1 MEVKDVPSCVF
12 SVCATVWST
21 GFVRLKKKKKPNY
34 VSLRKKEN
42 KNKNLR
48 RTLLFSKI
56 LLQQKKRSQAGTSV
70 ILAKMNQN
78 LVIYTE

>member
-21 GFVRLKKKKKPNY
+21 GFVRLKKKKKKPNY

-42 KNKNLR
+42 KNKK
-48 RTLLFSKI
+48 T
-56 LLQQKKRSQAGTSV
+56 QKNV
-70 ILAKMNQN
+70 I
-78 LVIYTE
+78 I

>member
-1 MEVKDVPSCVF
+1 MLVYK
-12 SVCATVWST
+12 
-21 GFVRLKKKKKPNY
+21 
-34 VSLRKKEN
+34 KKEN

>member
-42 KNKNLR
+42 KNKK
-48 RTLLFSKI
+48 T
-56 LLQQKKRSQAGTSV
+56 QKNF
-70 ILAKMNQN
+70 I
-78 LVIYTE
+78 I